1 MRILITGGDGMLG
14 TDLREVLKSEDLILT
29 NHESLDITDRNQVM
43 EKIKEYKPEIVINCA
58 AMTDVDGCESKRD
71 SAYKLNAEGPKNLA
85 LACREIDG
93 TLVQI
98 STDYVFKGNKNKPL
112 VEDDELGPI
121 SIYGKSKLRGE
132 ENVEDIL
139 DKYFIIRTAWLY
151 GKNGPN
157 FIEKMLEL
165 AKTHNSLTVVNDQ
178 KGSPTFTKDLSKGI
192 YELIKSNKYGIYH
205 ITNSGSTT
213 WYEFA
218 KLIFKKKEIN
228 INVMPVTSE
237 EFAAPAPRPHYSVL
251 SHDKW
256 KNNGFEELRNYED
269 ALDEYLNLY

>member
-1 MRILITGGDGMLG
+1 MRILITGGNGMLG

-43 EKIKEYKPEIVINCA
+43 KKIKEYKPEIVINCA

-98 STDYVFKGNKNKPL
+98 STDYVFKGNKNTPL

-218 KLIFKKKEIN
+218 KLIFKKKKID
-228 INVMPVTSE
+228 INVIPVTSE

-256 KNNGFEELRNYED
+256 KNKEFKELRNYED
-269 ALDEYLNLY
+269 ALDEYLNSD

>member
-14 TDLREVLKSEDLILT
+14 TDLREVLKSEDLIVT

-58 AMTDVDGCESKRD
+58 AMTDVDGCETKKD
-71 SAYKLNAEGPKNLA
+71 LAYKLNAEGPENLA
-85 LACREIDG
+85 LACREIDA
-93 TLVQI
+93 TLAHI
-98 STDYVFKGNKNKPL
+98 STDYVFKGNNNRPL
-112 VEDDELGPI
+112 IEDDELGPI
-121 SIYGKSKLRGE
+121 SIYGKSKLKGE
-132 ENVEDIL
+132 ENVENIL

-165 AKTHNSLTVVNDQ
+165 AKTHDTLTVVNDQ

-192 YELIKSNKYGIYH
+192 YELIKSNKYGTYH
-205 ITNSGSTT
+205 LTNSGSTT

-218 KLIFKKKEIN
+218 KLIFEKKKID

>member
-14 TDLREVLKSEDLILT
+14 TDLREVLKSEDLIVT

-58 AMTDVDGCESKRD
+58 AMTDVDGCETKKD
-71 SAYKLNAEGPKNLA
+71 LAYKLNAEGPENLA
-85 LACREIDG
+85 LACREIDA
-93 TLVQI
+93 TLAHI
-98 STDYVFKGNKNKPL
+98 STDYVFKGNNNRPL
-112 VEDDELGPI
+112 IEDDELGPI
-121 SIYGKSKLRGE
+121 SIYGKSKLKGE
-132 ENVEDIL
+132 ENVENIL

-165 AKTHNSLTVVNDQ
+165 AKTHDTLTVVNDQ

-192 YELIKSNKYGIYH
+192 YELIKSNKYGTYH
-205 ITNSGSTT
+205 LTNSGSTT

-218 KLIFKKKEIN
+218 KLIFEKKEID
-228 INVMPVTSE
+228 INVIPVTSE

>member
-14 TDLREVLKSEDLILT
+14 TDLREVLKGEDLIVT

-58 AMTDVDGCESKRD
+58 AMTDVDGCETKKD
-71 SAYKLNAEGPKNLA
+71 LAYKLNAEGPENLA
-85 LACREIDG
+85 LACREIDA
-93 TLVQI
+93 TLAHI
-98 STDYVFKGNKNKPL
+98 STDYVFKGNNNRPL
-112 VEDDELGPI
+112 IEDDELGPI
-121 SIYGKSKLRGE
+121 SIYGKSKLKGE
-132 ENVEDIL
+132 ENVENIL

-165 AKTHNSLTVVNDQ
+165 AKTHDTLTVVNDQ

-192 YELIKSNKYGIYH
+192 YELIKSNKYGTYH
-205 ITNSGSTT
+205 LTNSGSTT

-218 KLIFKKKEIN
+218 KLIFEKKKID
-228 INVMPVTSE
+228 INVIPVTSE
-237 EFAAPAPRPHYSVL
+237 EFAAHAPRPHYSVL

>member
-14 TDLREVLKSEDLILT
+14 TDLREVLKGEDLIVT

-58 AMTDVDGCESKRD
+58 AMTDVDGCETKKD
-71 SAYKLNAEGPKNLA
+71 LAYKLNAEGPENLA
-85 LACREIDG
+85 LACREIDA
-93 TLVQI
+93 TLAHI
-98 STDYVFKGNKNKPL
+98 STDYVFKGNNNRPL
-112 VEDDELGPI
+112 IEDDELGPI
-121 SIYGKSKLRGE
+121 SIYGKSKLKGE
-132 ENVEDIL
+132 ENVENIL

-165 AKTHNSLTVVNDQ
+165 AKTHDTLTVVNDQ

-192 YELIKSNKYGIYH
+192 YELIKSNKYGTYH
-205 ITNSGSTT
+205 LTNSGSTT

-218 KLIFKKKEIN
+218 KLIFEKKKID
-228 INVMPVTSE
+228 INVIPVTSE